1 VDKFRLNQVQS
12 LLRRAGK
19 SKSVKEKLK
28 PPKEGK
34 INLELFEEV
43 INDMIDAEEF
53 IYSSRPSHKLNE
65 EEAMQFSHN
74 MISARE
80 KIDGILA
87 EFGVIEKK
95 SVEDEVRKLSKNFL
109 FLTSKSN
116 FKKNI
121 KNLGVESQN
130 IIVTGVPLDVE
141 DMKIINPKIPEE
153 GLESIK
159 KKIKHVR
166 NDIKRKMDNL
176 KLKAIIVVV
185 ENDKS
190 GEILGERA
198 KELYDARVI
207 MVESLKDTSTDEFM
221 SLISQL

>member
-1 VDKFRLNQVQS
+1 MDKFRLNQVQS
-12 LLRRAGK
+12 LLRKAGK
-19 SKSVKEKLK
+19 STSVKEKLK
-28 PPKEGK
+28 LPKEGK
-34 INLELFEEV
+34 INLELFEKV

-65 EEAMQFSHN
+65 EGAMKFCN
-74 MISARE
+74 KILSARE

-95 SVEDEVRKLSKNFL
+95 NIEEEVRKLSQNFL

-116 FKKNI
+116 FKKIITNF
-121 KNLGVESQN
+121 GVESQN
-130 IIVTGVPLDVE
+130 IIVTGVPLDVA

-166 NDIKRKMDNL
+166 NDINRKMDNL
-176 KLKAIIVVV
+176 KLKAIIAVV
-185 ENDKS
+185 ENDKA
-190 GEILGERA
+190 GKILGERA
-198 KELYDARVI
+198 KELYDASVI
-207 MVESLKDTSTDEFM
+207 MVESLKDTSSDEFM
-221 SLISQL
+221 SLISKL